1 MLLNKRRLGKLGLV
15 QQRCRDGLWRRDCEH
30 LLGRL
35 EEAGRLDGEIFESR
49 DVGAC
54 LLGDVGEGAVM
65 LRVVAALLLDVCGR
79 QRELVDLLAQPD
91 VVLLELGGGKE
102 LCARARG

>member
-1 MLLNKRRLGKLGLV
+1 
-15 QQRCRDGLWRRDCEH
+15 
-30 LLGRL
+30 
-35 EEAGRLDGEIFESR
+35 
-49 DVGAC
+49 
-54 LLGDVGEGAVM
+54 M

-102 LCARARG
+102 LCARARGRG